1 MFEGKFFLIDS
12 GDVHGDVE
20 DGGNDGV
27 KVEWFI
33 LSSKIGFGN
42 GQTDGHL

>member
-1 MFEGKFFLIDS
+1 MFEGKFFFIDS

-33 LSSKIGFGN
+33 LSSKVGFGN
-42 GQTDGHL
+42 GQTDWHL